1 MKNESKDFQVCREG
15 VKSVQS
21 NGVRQPL
28 HKRELNSE
36 DEGDNVI
43 AQKVNFEK
51 IDSGKGNDQDNIQVP
66 EAELVSSDVSFDSKD
81 CREETKP
88 NLVKFSNITE
98 MADSRGQSKK
108 IMRRQ
113 IMSHR

>member
-1 MKNESKDFQVCREG
+1 MNQKIFRFAEKVLNLSSRMESV
-15 VKSVQS
+15 S
-21 NGVRQPL
+21 PYTI
-28 HKRELNSE
+28 ELNSK

-51 IDSGKGNDQDNIQVP
+51 IDSGKGNDQDNIQDP
-66 EAELVSSDVSFDSKD
+66 EAELVASDVSFDLKD

-98 MADSRGQSKK
+98 MAYSRGQSKK
-108 IMRRQ
+108 IMRR
-113 IMSHR
+113 